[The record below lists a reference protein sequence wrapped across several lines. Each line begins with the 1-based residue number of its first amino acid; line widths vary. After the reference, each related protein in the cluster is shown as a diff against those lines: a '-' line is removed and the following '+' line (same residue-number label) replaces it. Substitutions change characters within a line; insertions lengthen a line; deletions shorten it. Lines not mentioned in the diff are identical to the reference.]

1 MYSLQLALQIDLGI
15 TLPKAFYVKKITSS
29 KEKYICK
36 MIINIY
42 SYFFLRDLCCDL
54 FVFFLFGDLMITE
67 LSESIVALHY
77 IFKRSFKK
85 ED

>member
-1 MYSLQLALQIDLGI
+1 
-15 TLPKAFYVKKITSS
+15 
-29 KEKYICK
+29 

-67 LSESIVALHY
+67 LSEAIVALHY
-77 IFKRSFKK
+77 IFKRSFQK

>member
-36 MIINIY
+36 MITL
-42 SYFFLRDLCCDL
+42 FLLGL
-54 FVFFLFGDLMITE
+54 PLPLKTPLLI
-67 LSESIVALHY
+67 
-77 IFKRSFKK
+77 RSRVHSLTKNGTGTGGV
-85 ED
+85 